1 MKYNY
6 LYLHVAPFFISLF
19 IIASYFRKLK
29 TGIVKIVEMASS
41 LSGNLGS
48 VPPNSI
54 NHKEVRR
61 HVLSLFRSHDSF
73 HDMKIVM
80 RDGEVFANSAVMA
93 DASDYFATMLN
104 NPNFVE
110 SQTKEV
116 LMMEYGTV
124 KAMGQ
129 IVDYVYTGVM
139 KLDEEVGEGFMDFE
153 NLLEILNILRM
164 MLMKDDKLYRSI
176 ETYIKT
182 KISLQDPCPLH
193 WLQKE
198 MFRGFILV
206 EKYQLDSLKKYVLNE
221 ISASLVEFKVD
232 IEMIQDLPVELVKE
246 IMLYR
251 RGEDQD
257 EDPPLPKWEAPSTR
271 DRFDFFAS
279 WITKNQDCDVK
290 EKKIILDSIKLSDF
304 SGEELLT
311 VIKES
316 GLFSEKKIVKKCI
329 KKFRKKCSNSCCK

>member
-1 MKYNY
+1 M
-6 LYLHVAPFFISLF
+6 AFSLP
-19 IIASYFRKLK
+19 
-29 TGIVKIVEMASS
+29 
-41 LSGNLGS
+41 GNFGS

-54 NHKEVRR
+54 NDKEVTK
-61 HVLSLFRSHDSF
+61 HVLSLLRSHPSF
-73 HDMKIVM
+73 HDMKIVLW
-80 RDGEVFANSAVMA
+80 DGEVFANSAVMA
-93 DASDYFATMLN
+93 DVSDYFSTMLN

-116 LMMEYGTV
+116 LMLEYGTV

-139 KLDEEVGEGFMDFE
+139 KLDEEIAEGFMDFE

-206 EKYQLDSLKKYVLNE
+206 EKYQLVSLKKYVLNE

-232 IEMIQDLPVELVKE
+232 DIEMIQDLPIELVKE
-246 IMLYR
+246 IMLYQR
-251 RGEDQD
+251 EEDKD

-271 DRFDFFAS
+271 DRFDFFAK
-279 WITKNQDCDVK
+279 WIAKNQECDSE
-290 EKKIILDSIKLSDF
+290 EKKIILKSIKLSDF

-316 GLFSEKKIVKKCI
+316 GLFSEKKIIKKCI
-329 KKFRKKCSNSCCK
+329 KKFRKKCPNSLCK

>member
-1 MKYNY
+1 
-6 LYLHVAPFFISLF
+6 
-19 IIASYFRKLK
+19 
-29 TGIVKIVEMASS
+29 MASS
-41 LSGNLGS
+41 LPGNFGS

-54 NHKEVRR
+54 NDKEVAR
-61 HVLSLFRSHDSF
+61 HVLSLFRSHPSF
-73 HDMKIVM
+73 HDMKIVL

-93 DASDYFATMLN
+93 DVSDYFSTMLN

-139 KLDEEVGEGFMDFE
+139 KLDEEIAEGFMDFE

-164 MLMKDDKLYRSI
+164 MLMKDGKLYRSI
-176 ETYIKT
+176 ETYIKR

-221 ISASLVEFKVD
+221 ISASLIEFKVE

-246 IMLYR
+246 IMLYQR
-251 RGEDQD
+251 D
-257 EDPPLPKWEAPSTR
+257 EDEDKNEDSPLPKWEAPSTR
-271 DRFDFFAS
+271 DRFDFFAN
-279 WITKNQDCDVK
+279 WISKNQDCDSM

-316 GLFSEKKIVKKCI
+316 GLFSEKKIIKKCI
-329 KKFRKKCSNSCCK
+329 KKFRKKCPNSCCK